1 MSQLTLG
8 DLWSDACASCSS
20 GGALLV
26 HDQRHKEPDLG
37 GLLVTV
43 VVRVTRCLRCASEQ
57 RVEIN
62 PIETPAA
69 RIERLRR
76 EVAA

>member
-8 DLWSDACASCSS
+8 DVWSDACAACSC

-26 HDQRHKEPDLG
+26 HDQRHSEP
-37 GLLVTV
+37 GLDGLPVTV

-57 RVEIN
+57 RVEIK
-62 PIETPAA
+62 PIETPAQ
-69 RIERLRR
+69 RMERLRR

>member
-1 MSQLTLG
+1 MNQLSLG
-8 DLWSDACASCSS
+8 DLWSDACASCSC

-26 HDQRHKEPDLG
+26 HDQRHKEPDLA
-37 GLLVTV
+37 GLPVTV

-62 PIETPAA
+62 PVETPAA
-69 RIERLRR
+69 RIERLRS

>member
-1 MSQLTLG
+1 MNQLTLG
-8 DLWSDACASCSS
+8 DVWSDACASCSC

-26 HDQRHKEPDLG
+26 HDQRHREP
-37 GLLVTV
+37 GLCGSTVTV

-62 PIETPAA
+62 PVETPAQ